1 VHQLGWYSTPSKN
14 GIKSYRG
21 RPLQSFTI
29 YYLAEGATNASLLVV
44 NSSSG
49 ASVINSSLD
58 PMISSADIV
67 TSNLSTGSYLVVLI
81 CDGQIAD
88 SANLQIQ

>member
-1 VHQLGWYSTPSKN
+1 
-14 GIKSYRG
+14 
-21 RPLQSFTI
+21 
-29 YYLAEGATNASLLVV
+29 
-44 NSSSG
+44 
-49 ASVINSSLD
+49 
-58 PMISSADIV
+58 MISSADIV